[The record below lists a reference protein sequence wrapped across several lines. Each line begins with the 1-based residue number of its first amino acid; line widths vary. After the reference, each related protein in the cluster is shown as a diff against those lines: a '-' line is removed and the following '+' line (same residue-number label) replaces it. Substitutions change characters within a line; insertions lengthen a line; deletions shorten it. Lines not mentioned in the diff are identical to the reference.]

1 MVSSGVNPLLDTSLY
16 GDSITSTRRGDGS
29 FDSQLELAQDE
40 LEQKSKLSSF
50 PWSQLEALFDIIPLE
65 FNFDLQASSFQET
78 PAQPKEET
86 AARPDQQDQSRSP
99 ANKSEVTKICSDVK
113 IIKEVLSKNIPAPQL
128 LFAPIVPGQNV
139 SGQITS
145 SPVSRIDLQN
155 LIDELIKNAELVRS
169 GKKTELK
176 LGLME
181 KELGEMELAFSSK
194 SGVVSVLISTRNE
207 ETRKILQDQIT
218 ELEIAL
224 KDAKIRVED
233 IKVMEVKDGRRSR
246 YPA

>member
-1 MVSSGVNPLLDTSLY
+1 MVSSSLYPIPDTSLY
-16 GDSITSTRRGDGS
+16 GDSATSARRGDGS
-29 FDSQLELAQDE
+29 FDTQLEIAQKE
-40 LEQKSKLSSF
+40 LDQKSKLISF
-50 PWSQLEALFDIIPLE
+50 PWSQLESLLDIIPLE
-65 FNFDLQASSFQET
+65 FDFGLQMSEIQEAPT
-78 PAQPKEET
+78 QPKEDT
-86 AARPDQQDQSRSP
+86 SAKSDRQNQSQYLDS
-99 ANKSEVTKICSDVK
+99 KSGAIKVCSDVK
-113 IIKEVLSKNIPAPQL
+113 IIKEVLSKNIPAPQI

-139 SGQITS
+139 SAQMTS

-155 LIDELIKNAELVRS
+155 LIDELIKNAELIRS

-176 LGLME
+176 LGITE

-194 SGVVSVLISTRNE
+194 SGIISVLISTQNE
-207 ETRKILQDQIT
+207 ETKKIIKDNIT

-233 IKVMEVKDGRRSR
+233 IQVMEVKDERRSR